1 MTTIVQGDTVI
12 LGLKD
17 FLEHPASILTQLN
30 EREGGLLLLDK
41 PYAITSFSGVHRV
54 RKLLSEYSG
63 ERKIK
68 VGHGGTLDPLATGL
82 LIVATRK
89 ATKKL
94 HLLLHE
100 SKTYVVTVRLGVT
113 SPSFDLETPI
123 AIVPG
128 LSQLSEA
135 ALRDAIIAMK
145 GDHEQIPPIFSAV
158 KIKGRPVYMQARK
171 GRTPELA
178 PKSITIS
185 DVRIIDISLP
195 FATFAVT
202 CSKGTYVRSLARDL
216 GDKLGVG
223 GIVTELRRTQIG
235 EFSVDNA
242 LTFDMLYELR
252 SLLKQPENTIAA

>member
-1 MTTIVQGDTVI
+1 MTTIALGDTFV

-17 FLEHPASILTQLN
+17 FHERPTSILPLLN

-41 PYAITSFSGVHRV
+41 PYTFTSFNGVHRV
-54 RKLLSEYSG
+54 RKLLTEYSG

-82 LIVATRK
+82 LIIATRK

-100 SKTYVVTVRLGVT
+100 SKTYEVTVRLGIT
-113 SPSFDLETPI
+113 SPSFDLETP
-123 AIVPG
+123 VSVVSE
-128 LSQLSEA
+128 LSQLSET
-135 ALRDAIIAMK
+135 ALREAILAMK

-178 PKSITIS
+178 AKSISIS
-185 DVRIIDISLP
+185 DVTIINISIPL
-195 FATFAVT
+195 ATFAVT

-223 GIVTELRRTQIG
+223 AIVTELRRTQIG
-235 EFSVDNA
+235 AFSVDNA
-242 LTFDMLYELR
+242 LSFDMLEELR
-252 SLLKQPENTIAA
+252 SLLKQPEATVSA